1 MHQSIPTF
9 FSSVFNA
16 VFNLRIFII
25 VVLLAADGLLYG
37 LLRSSYVSDFQKTCV
52 YELREYRGEQMN
64 RMAVIHS
71 IAAAGYIQLEKLMG
85 TSPTDEEILDWIRRF
100 LVQAEMMLGSKNGLN
115 VRAAVGGRAIAIP
128 ELTPWLTSDYNLE
141 SRDWYIQAKRT
152 EQPIVS
158 NVYQEFKT
166 GRPVITV
173 TRYNRARDLMFVL
186 DLYPAEVELP
196 SVATEAGARGSFFL
210 TDAEGK
216 TFLKNSSFSTS
227 FQIYADYVPKWLE
240 QLRARDKLEDLITAP
255 GPNSP
260 YVSVYGSQLP
270 HGGWVLH
277 AVPTTELDRELKT
290 LNAVFFGGTLALIL
304 AVLWGLVRISET
316 DRRLKRV
323 SNTVTAMISSSEL
336 VATVNVRTG
345 RYELLSGNARVRR
358 MLPEFGNYALLLAH
372 LHRYVLSNLEEFD
385 EHMTLAGLRRL
396 YEEGAH
402 TFGGTFEYEDQ
413 HGGRSWMCLAL
424 LLDKT
429 LLPDEVL
436 VRMTDATDQHR
447 REAAQTELLKAA
459 LEASRRSERSKQLFF
474 HSMSH
479 EMRTPLNAICNMT
492 AIAERALERGTDAAN
507 LGKTKNALEHIRHG
521 ANLLLK
527 LVNDLLALAAA
538 REGNQTAELRPFL
551 LAPFVEKIAHVFDV
565 AAKKE
570 EKHFLTDFSG
580 LEVAVES
587 DPVRIELVLN
597 NLLSNAVKYTPPGRT
612 IRFTA
617 EHLPREGADVFR
629 FFVRDE
635 GIGMSDEFLK
645 TIFEPY
651 ARERRYANREVQGT
665 GLGMP
670 IVKAL
675 LQILEGDVRIESVVN
690 HGTTVIVT
698 LPLRILTQEEKRAL
712 EAALNGSD
720 GSDGS
725 DGSVGSVG
733 TGTPHLPPAAVL
745 FDAADTAAGT
755 RAIESVMPEAASGNE
770 PEKGATTEPADVKG
784 DEKAPEKATEKTDGV
799 SGEKPKPL
807 CLIVEDNFINQ
818 EVLAELLDE
827 LGCRSETAENGRAA
841 LERFDASTP
850 GEIDLV
856 LMDINMPEMNGLEA
870 AAAIRARA
878 GMRPDAVALPIVAVT
893 ANVDFED
900 INAIYEAGMNG
911 HLAKPVDFGKL
922 RDAVEK
928 FTGWRGN

>member
-9 FSSVFNA
+9 FRRVFNA

-37 LLRSSYVSDFQKTCV
+37 VLRSSYVNDFQKIGV
-52 YELREYRGEQMN
+52 YELREYRGEQLN
-64 RMAVIHS
+64 RMAVIRS
-71 IAAAGYIQLEKLMG
+71 IAAAGHIQLERLMN
-85 TSPTDEEILDWIRRF
+85 TSPADEEILEWIRRF
-100 LVQAEMMLGSKNGLN
+100 LVQAGTMLGSKDGLN
-115 VRAAVGGRAIAIP
+115 VSAVVKGRVISIP
-128 ELTPWLTSDYNLE
+128 ELTPWFTPDYDIE
-141 SRDWYIQAKRT
+141 SRAWFLQAKAT
-152 EQPIVS
+152 EEPVVS
-158 NVYQEFKT
+158 NVYQEFNT

-173 TRYNRARDLMFVL
+173 TRYDRAKDLMFVF
-186 DLYPAEVELP
+186 DLYPAEIDLP
-196 SVATEAGARGSFFL
+196 SVATDEGARGSFFL

-216 TFLKNSSFSTS
+216 TFLKNSSYSTS
-227 FQIYADYVPKWLE
+227 FTDYGKYVPMWVE
-240 QLRARDKLEDLITAP
+240 RLRAREKLEDLIIAP

-260 YVSVYGSQLP
+260 LVSVYGSPLP

-316 DRRLKRV
+316 DRRLKRA
-323 SNTVTAMISSSEL
+323 SNTVSAMIGSSEL

-345 RYELLSGNARVRR
+345 HYELLSGNARVKR

-372 LHRYVLSNLEEFD
+372 FHRYVLSNLEEFD

-396 YEEGAH
+396 YEEGTH

-413 HGGRSWMCLAL
+413 RGGRSWMSLAL

-447 REAAQTELLKAA
+447 RDAAQTELLKTA

-492 AIAERALERGTDAAN
+492 AIAERALARGTNAAN

-527 LVNDLLALAAA
+527 LVNDLLELATA

-565 AAKKE
+565 AARE
-570 EKHFLTDFSG
+570 ETKRFLTDFSG

-587 DPVRIELVLN
+587 DPMRIELVLN

-629 FFVRDE
+629 FVIRDE
-635 GIGMSDEFLK
+635 GIGMSEDFLK

-675 LQILEGDVRIESVVN
+675 LQILEGSVRIESVVN
-690 HGTTVIVT
+690 KGTTVIVT
-698 LPLRILTQEEKRAL
+698 LPLRILTPEEKRAL
-712 EAALNGSD
+712 EAALNGSN
-720 GSDGS
+720 SS
-725 DGSVGSVG
+725 AGSVPSAAAV
-733 TGTPHLPPAAVL
+733 PHFPPASVVL
-745 FDAADTAAGT
+745 GT
-755 RAIESVMPEAASGNE
+755 TEAASADNSTDA
-770 PEKGATTEPADVKG
+770 KTE
-784 DEKAPEKATEKTDGV
+784 EKTDEKTTGV
-799 SGEKPKPL
+799 SDKKEKPL
-807 CLIVEDNFINQ
+807 CLIVEDNFINR

-827 LGCRSETAENGRAA
+827 LGCRSETAENGRVAV
-841 LERFDASTP
+841 EQFDASTP

-878 GMRPDAVALPIVAVT
+878 GVRPDAVALPIVAVT

-911 HLAKPVDFGKL
+911 HLAKPVDFEKL

-928 FTGWRGN
+928 FTEQRKN

>member
-1 MHQSIPTF
+1 MYQSIPTF
-9 FSSVFNA
+9 FGRVFNA

-37 LLRSSYVSDFQKTCV
+37 LLRSSYVDDFQNIGV
-52 YELREYRGEQMN
+52 YELRGYRGEQMN
-64 RMAVIHS
+64 RIAVIHS

-100 LVQAEMMLGSKNGLN
+100 LVQAETMLGSKNGLN
-115 VRAAVGGRAIAIP
+115 VSAAVGGRAIAIP

-141 SRDWYIQAKRT
+141 SREWYIQAKRT
-152 EQPIVS
+152 EEPIVS

-173 TRYNRARDLMFVL
+173 TRYNRAKDLMFVF

-196 SVATEAGARGSFFL
+196 SVATEEGARGSFFL

-216 TFLKNSSFSTS
+216 TFLKNSSYSTS

-240 QLRARDKLEDLITAP
+240 LLRSREKLEDLIIAP

-260 YVSVYGSQLP
+260 FVSVYGSPLP
-270 HGGWVLH
+270 VGGWVLH

-304 AVLWGLVRISET
+304 AVLWGLVRIAET

-345 RYELLSGNARVRR
+345 HYELLSGNARVRR

-385 EHMTLAGLRRL
+385 KHMTLAGLRRL
-396 YEEGAH
+396 YEEGTH

-413 HGGRSWMCLAL
+413 RGGRSWMNLAL

-447 REAAQTELLKAA
+447 REAAQTELLKTA

-479 EMRTPLNAICNMT
+479 EMRTHLNAICNMT

-527 LVNDLLALAAA
+527 LVNDLLELAAA

-570 EKHFLTDFSG
+570 EKRFLTDFSG
-580 LEVAVES
+580 LDVAVES

-629 FFVRDE
+629 FIVRDE

-675 LQILEGDVRIESVVN
+675 LQILEGNVRIESVVN
-690 HGTTVIVT
+690 KGTTVIVT

-712 EAALNGSD
+712 EAAVGGS
-720 GSDGS
+720 S
-725 DGSVGSVG
+725 GSVVPA
-733 TGTPHLPPAAVL
+733 PHLPPAAVA

-770 PEKGATTEPADVKG
+770 PEKGATKEPADKNPTDASDVKA
-784 DEKAPEKATEKTDGV
+784 DEKVTEKATEKTDGS

-841 LERFDASTP
+841 VERFDASTP

-878 GMRPDAVALPIVAVT
+878 GTRPDAVSLPIVAVT

-911 HLAKPVDFGKL
+911 HLAKPLDFGKL
-922 RDAVEK
+922 RDAVVK
-928 FTGWRGN
+928 FTGRREN